1 MLALE
6 GSKLQSKCTAFDYLL
21 RPHLVL
27 CTKGD
32 KPGVYRGAIRPVRK
46 FVQRDFSGAVVKDVP
61 LSAAAQRL
69 RTLEDILSHDQWDP
83 VAGRDVLWQEVAAL
97 LAANPLLRTTLIV
110 PAKPEEVVDWK
121 RRSLS
126 TSADFSWV
134 VVALE
139 EQDIDM
145 LREALKDKRVPINVL
160 AGPYR
165 ESPLHLAVSEV
176 GNLDL
181 VELLLRRHADVNAG
195 LQPLYR

>member
-1 MLALE
+1 MLSQE
-6 GSKLQSKCTAFDYLL
+6 GSKLQSTCTAFDYLL

-32 KPGVYRGAIRPVRK
+32 KLRVSRRYPPSAK

-69 RTLEDILSHDQWDP
+69 RTLEDILSHDQWEP
-83 VAGRDVLWQEVAAL
+83 VEGRDVLWQEVVAL

-121 RRSLS
+121 RRSWN

-134 VVALE
+134 VAALV

-145 LREALKDKRVPINVL
+145 LTEALRDKRCPSISCWSL
-160 AGPYR
+160 SRGA
-165 ESPLHLAVSEV
+165 
-176 GNLDL
+176 
-181 VELLLRRHADVNAG
+181 
-195 LQPLYR
+195 LYRRLRGSPTSPSS